1 MQNPDDILFRA
12 VFSDPEHAGPLVCQ
26 AVPRDLAALIDWSAF
41 TAAPT
46 EVVAGGVLPSGVNTD
61 LLFAARLRSGEGLL
75 VLLERRSKV
84 ERWAVVEV
92 FGTVLNILA
101 RCHELDP
108 AAEPP
113 FVLAVVVHHGREP
126 WDAPTR
132 LQECYELDA
141 LPPEVRAAV
150 EPLLPRFEFV
160 LFDLARMSE
169 SELRRW
175 GMGEG
180 GTTCRSTLN

>member
-1 MQNPDDILFRA
+1 
-12 VFSDPEHAGPLVCQ
+12 
-26 AVPRDLAALIDWSAF
+26 
-41 TAAPT
+41 
-46 EVVAGGVLPSGVNTD
+46 
-61 LLFAARLRSGEGLL
+61 
-75 VLLERRSKV
+75 
-84 ERWAVVEV
+84 VVEV

-108 AAEPP
+108 DAEPP

-126 WDAPTR
+126 WDVPTK

-169 SELRRW
+169 SELLRW

-180 GTTCRSTLN
+180 GPPRSSAPN